1 MINNNNIGL
10 LLLFRW
16 VVFMTFPLFQA
27 IAQIVWASSG
37 NDLVFNVR
45 LYL

>member
-27 IAQIVWASSG
+27 IAQIVWA
-37 NDLVFNVR
+37 
-45 LYL
+45 